1 MSFISENLST
11 IIITLIIAVIFFSII
26 VKGIKNRKNGKHSCG
41 CGCSGCAASEFCHK
55 KEE

>member
-41 CGCSGCAASEFCHK
+41 CGCNGCAASEFCHK